1 MKVFISILWFS
12 GYNTLL
18 LHHLYWATEPDVR
31 NELIKSSIPRNH
43 FDEIMKYFHAADN
56 NNLDEEDKFAKVC
69 TFLNI
74 LNERFLKY
82 GEVFSPI
89 SVSIDES
96 IIPDYRDNSL
106 NSSSVADLFAG
117 VIKNG

>member
-18 LHHLYWATEPDVR
+18 LHRLYWAMEPDVR
-31 NELIKSSIPRNH
+31 NKLIKSSIPRNH
-43 FDEIMKYFHAADN
+43 FDEMMKYFHAADSK
-56 NNLDEEDKFAKVC
+56 NLDEEDKFVKVC
-69 TFLNI
+69 TFLKKI
-74 LNERFLKY
+74 NEPFLKY
-82 GEVFSPI
+82 GEVFGPT

-96 IIPDYRDNSL
+96 IIPEYRDHSL

-117 VIKNG
+117 VIMNG